1 MTKIR
6 PLAYR
11 MRPSKIE
18 EVIGQAHLLGPNK
31 PIRKMVDSKQLTSLL
46 LFGPPG
52 IGKTTIAQSIAG
64 NIDIPFRSLNAV
76 TANKKDLDTVIKEAY
91 SSDSSILLFID
102 EIHRFTKST
111 LEILLPAMES
121 GDLIII
127 GSTTNSVFH
136 VLPSA
141 ILSRCSVFE
150 LKPLSTP
157 DVVIGLK
164 RALEDKTSGL
174 GAYNIEYSE
183 EVLMFLAETTG
194 GDMRSALNTLE
205 AVVIS
210 NLNDNKLFLTV
221 DMIEKFTEKKH
232 LSYNGESTKYNL
244 LSALQKSIRGSDV
257 DASLYYLAL
266 LLENGD
272 LQNIHRR
279 LLVIADEDI
288 GLGNVNVSTHVLTAV
303 QISERVGLPEARI
316 PLAKVVIEL
325 CLSPKTNTS
334 YKALDA
340 AITLVKQ
347 GHSYEPPNHLKDN
360 HYAGAARLNIEGY
373 KYAHDYPASKI
384 GAWVNQQYLPDKL
397 VGAQFYF
404 PKENGH
410 EKAFSDVYQMIS
422 TAKNT
427 QKRS

>member
-18 EVIGQAHLLGPNK
+18 DVIGQTHLLGPNK
-31 PIRKMVDSKQLTSLL
+31 PIRKMVESKQLTSLL

-64 NIDIPFRSLNAV
+64 NIDIPYKSLNAV
-76 TANKKDLDTVIKEAY
+76 TANKKDLDTIIKEATN
-91 SSDSSILLFID
+91 SDSSTLLFID

-111 LEILLPAMES
+111 LEILLPAMEA

-136 VLPSA
+136 SLPSA

-150 LKPLSTP
+150 LKSLSTA
-157 DVVIGLK
+157 DVVVGLK
-164 RALEDKTSGL
+164 RALEDKTKGL
-174 GAYNIEYSE
+174 GAFNIDYSE
-183 EVLMFLAETTG
+183 EALTFLAETTA

-210 NLNDNKLFLTV
+210 NLNDNKLLLTI

-232 LSYNGESTKYNL
+232 LSYNGETTKYNL
-244 LSALQKSIRGSDV
+244 LSAFQKSIRGSDV

-325 CLSPKTNTS
+325 CLSPKTNAS
-334 YKALDA
+334 YKALDV
-340 AITLVKQ
+340 AITLIKH

-360 HYAGAARLNIEGY
+360 HYAGASRLNIEGY
-373 KYAHDYPASKI
+373 KYAHDYPASRI
-384 GAWVNQQYLPDKL
+384 GAWVDQQYLPNEL
-397 VGAQFYF
+397 VGTQFYS
-404 PKENGH
+404 PKEAGH
-410 EKAFSDVYQMIS
+410 EKTFADMYKMIFD
-422 TAKNT
+422 AKKGK
-427 QKRS
+427 KRS